1 MFCSKCGMKNE
12 DGAQFCSGCGA
23 ALIGGQSGEE
33 MHQRQSE
40 REELMKKL
48 QQILPGLQAVE
59 TMDEKIQNLEGTQQ
73 TLLARSKGHLGRN
86 IGIFLGVYFASMCI
100 WGGLIYAIFSG
111 TDSPFMAVIILGI
124 LILAGGLT
132 IIGLSYNANYKRCM
146 TQINAIADSKHN
158 LEKNREVEVKKL
170 LPEIQFVPANYRYL
184 IAVQYMLEAF
194 QNQRADTFKEAI
206 NLYEEQLHRWKL
218 ENASAQMLTLQRQQ
232 MSELNR
238 INANTTVSAV
248 ANTVT
253 AFNTHR

>member
-33 MHQRQSE
+33 IQQRQSE

-48 QQILPGLQAVE
+48 QQILPGLQSVE
-59 TMDEKIQNLEGTQQ
+59 TMDEKIQNLEEEQQ
-73 TLLARSKGHLGRN
+73 TLSARSKGKLGRN

-100 WGGLIYAIFSG
+100 WGGLIYATFSG
-111 TDSPFMAVIILGI
+111 TNDPFAAVVILGT
-124 LILAGGLT
+124 LILAGGIT
-132 IIGLSYNANYKRCM
+132 IIVLSHNANYKRCM
-146 TQINAIADSKHN
+146 AQINSITDMKHD
-158 LEKNREVEVKKL
+158 LEKNREIAVKKL

-253 AFNTHR
+253 AFNTRR